1 MLGVSKSRTIW
12 PRPSPSF
19 HVRHLMGMAPAV
31 YAFRPVTCRMMGIPV
46 ETPEGV
52 EGACEVQTAV
62 LILRVPAALREEEDR
77 LAERE
82 AMELAALQNRLPIS
96 GEEVPLAYGFLGDL
110 IRR

>member
-1 MLGVSKSRTIW
+1 
-12 PRPSPSF
+12 
-19 HVRHLMGMAPAV
+19 
-31 YAFRPVTCRMMGIPV
+31 MMGIPV